1 MLYRMQR
8 QEIIVLKEG
17 NKQRNS
23 TFTSHNIHVII
34 YDVYMSMNTICK
46 INLNVKEEKE
56 VLRRNF

>member
-17 NKQRNS
+17 
-23 TFTSHNIHVII
+23 TSNAINVHLAQHTCYIC
-34 YDVYMSMNTICK
+34 SMNTIRK
-46 INLNVKEEKE
+46 INLKVKEEKE